1 MLSLPVPLYPE
12 PPYTYDE
19 AKVAIAFLD
28 NPLSSVPPGLLP
40 EGIEYLPLQVA
51 VFADYPDSTIGPYR
65 EVVVLV
71 GVMRNGNPA
80 LYCPL
85 IYVTSDTALCAG
97 REIWGFPKKLAV
109 IDIEHGEENSLH
121 CRLERGGDDLLVL
134 NGSVPNEIDA
144 SSVMLL
150 ENLTV
155 INHKLIP
162 SVGGGNPDVDVL
174 STVSSEQS
182 IKSVL
187 GGAGTL
193 QAGGEVALVLGSG
206 GTAQILWSLSDLVL
220 PYGQEIEASAV

>member
-1 MLSLPVPLYPE
+1 MLPLLVSLYPE
-12 PPYTYDE
+12 PPYAYDE
-19 AKVAIAFLD
+19 ARIAIAFLD

-65 EVVVLV
+65 EAVVLV

-109 IDIEHGEENSLH
+109 IDIKHGEGDSLH
-121 CRLERGGDDLLVL
+121 CRLERGGDNLLVL
-134 NGSVPNEIDA
+134 DGSIPNEIDT
-144 SSVMLL
+144 SSVALL

-155 INHKLIP
+155 INHKLVP
-162 SVGGGNPDVDVL
+162 SAGGGDPDIDVL
-174 STVSSEQS
+174 TAVSSEQS
-182 IKSVL
+182 VKAVL
-187 GGAGTL
+187 SGVGTL
-193 QAGGEVALVLGSG
+193 QAGGEVAQVLGSG

-220 PYGQEIEASAV
+220 PYGDVLSHD

>member
-80 LYCPL
+80 LYCPATGSP
-85 IYVTSDTALCAG
+85 VVA
-97 REIWGFPKKLAV
+97 RESASPVPAV
-109 IDIEHGEENSLH
+109 PIPARDES
-121 CRLERGGDDLLVL
+121 
-134 NGSVPNEIDA
+134 SPEI
-144 SSVMLL
+144 S
-150 ENLTV
+150 LTV
-155 INHKLIP
+155 FHSPQCGQHPIHFGCVAPQLLHSKKCLC
-162 SVGGGNPDVDVL
+162 
-174 STVSSEQS
+174 TTMRQS
-182 IKSVL
+182 
-187 GGAGTL
+187 
-193 QAGGEVALVLGSG
+193 
-206 GTAQILWSLSDLVL
+206 
-220 PYGQEIEASAV
+220 